1 MHYRFEAM
9 RWEVIQ
15 PSAIGRGTSRFYL
28 WQRMEWSR
36 SASYGMGWRSLPNK
50 ASTVFLSA
58 ITQHKPPSYSAL
70 SNDCSNRLK
79 CTKLHSL
86 LLASLTTQLHNH
98 ILQKAQS
105 SAGYRQMQFTLSVD
119 TSTSTISQLD
129 DTLVC
134 LIHIVRQQTYSMPPQ
149 KQIFL
154 GDTVDSAESNILG
167 NVYLGTLLAT
177 NCFSAV
183 GRHRE

>member
-1 MHYRFEAM
+1 
-9 RWEVIQ
+9 
-15 PSAIGRGTSRFYL
+15 
-28 WQRMEWSR
+28 
-36 SASYGMGWRSLPNK
+36 
-50 ASTVFLSA
+50 
-58 ITQHKPPSYSAL
+58 
-70 SNDCSNRLK
+70 
-79 CTKLHSL
+79 
-86 LLASLTTQLHNH
+86 
-98 ILQKAQS
+98 
-105 SAGYRQMQFTLSVD
+105 MQFTLSVD